1 MFARHIRGERRY
13 GYGIS
18 NHLVNHVRN
27 EVEVSLAD
35 SRHILTSWHRRVDVL
50 NVREECIAA

>member
-1 MFARHIRGERRY
+1 MFARHIRGERNY
-13 GYGIS
+13 GDEIS

-35 SRHILTSWHRRVDVL
+35 RRHILTSRHPRVDVL